1 MRRVGSALSGVRD
14 EAEDLGEGTLRPRV
28 THVPEGA
35 DAWQGDWISLIGVE
49 ILPGGGGGPDRAL
62 IVRVQAL
69 PGYAPAQ
76 AVAVPGMC
84 GV

>member
-1 MRRVGSALSGVRD
+1 MRRVGSALFGVRD
-14 EAEDLGEGTLRPRV
+14 EAEDLGEGTLRLRV

-35 DAWQGDWISLIGVE
+35 DAWQGLIGVE
-49 ILPGGGGGPDRAL
+49 ILPGGGDGPDRAL

-76 AVAVPGMC
+76 AVAVPGGC